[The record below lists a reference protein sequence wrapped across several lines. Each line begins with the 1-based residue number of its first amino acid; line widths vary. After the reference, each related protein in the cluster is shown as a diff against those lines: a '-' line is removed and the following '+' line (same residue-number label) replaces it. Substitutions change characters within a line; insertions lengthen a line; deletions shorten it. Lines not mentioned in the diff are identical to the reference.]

1 MDKITFRKVKDDSNI
16 HSNVF
21 LNGKHVGYIK
31 IINVM
36 ERGSRGTKKRYIF
49 EHINGWRSVAPYS
62 TLKEAKL
69 KSEINV
75 NRIEN
80 K

>member
-1 MDKITFRKVKDDSNI
+1 MGKITFRKVKDDPKT
-16 HSNVF
+16 HSTVF
-21 LNGKHVGYIK
+21 LDGKHVGYIK
-31 IINVM
+31 IVNVIKK
-36 ERGSRGTKKRYIF
+36 GSPFAKKGYIF
-49 EHINGWRSVAPYS
+49 EHVNGWRSVTSYS

-69 KSEINV
+69 KAEINI

>member
-1 MDKITFRKVKDDSNI
+1 MDKITFRKVKDDSKT

-31 IINVM
+31 IVNVI
-36 ERGSRGTKKRYIF
+36 KKGFPFGKKEYIF
-49 EHINGWRSVAPYS
+49 EHVNGWRSVASYS

>member
-31 IINVM
+31 IVDVGKI
-36 ERGSRGTKKRYIF
+36 GSPVTKKGYIF
-49 EHINGWRSVAPYS
+49 EHVNGWRSVASYS